1 MSVGFQAPDSGRPGR
16 CLPPGPC
23 YPCLPSVTWADMME
37 TWSEVTHSGRLLAP
51 PLDPR
56 PLPTGR
62 VFPQLFPATP
72 SLPAPL
78 THPLWGFP
86 LARGWPPWIPIS
98 RLISLDESLWPPTL

>member
-1 MSVGFQAPDSGRPGR
+1 MSDSRRLTRAGLAAASPQALLP
-16 CLPPGPC
+16 LPPLC
-23 YPCLPSVTWADMME
+23 HMADMME

-51 PLDPR
+51 SLDPR

-72 SLPAPL
+72 SLLAPL
-78 THPLWGFP
+78 THPLRGFP
-86 LARGWPPWIPIS
+86 LARGWPPRIPIS